1 MRKKFL
7 HLIARWSVTRTWWM
21 TVGILVLT
29 LFFGYRAS
37 TLQMRTGF
45 DSLLPGDNPR
55 TAEFNR
61 ILEEFENESNIMLLA
76 KGNEDSLK
84 AYARG
89 VKPLLED
96 FDEWVASVHIQIPED
111 FYRRNALKLLPPDQL
126 DNFGSMF
133 YDPNLVPFLHNLNNS
148 FEGEYQ
154 QNDEALNSRR
164 DELAAVRFLDGLEM
178 FVDIQSE
185 VLNGE
190 VIEDVGQKA
199 VDAITFGETFM
210 LSPNKDMILIFIEPT
225 FNMMIEPAELQESVD
240 GIEKIIKEASTQ
252 YGVIAGLTGSI
263 VLGRDEYKAFTSD
276 SWTVSIL
283 ALIGIFILF
292 VISFRMWVSPLLA
305 ILTVIMGVTWAMGFS
320 SFLVEYLSMMTA
332 MMSVILIGLGIDFS
346 VHIISGYTEKR
357 NQGLDVQISMQ
368 ETLLRFG
375 PGIITGGITTGLA
388 FLTLMISETVGM
400 QEMGLMAGVGI
411 IFTMLAT
418 IIILPTMLVIRERLL
433 KNFNKSLPPKDVSYP
448 FLGRIAEFTAKYRW
462 IMGIVFLL
470 FTGFLLKRAV
480 NMSVDY
486 NYLNMEPVGLESI
499 KLQEEL
505 IEAFDLS
512 SDFVMFTTDNL
523 EDARELTR
531 QAREMETTGW
541 VESIS
546 DYLPD
551 SDGLE
556 EQYRFLQDLRR
567 NLENREIRKQMSSH
581 DMNMYRKEMERLEA
595 NIIELQDLAFLGGQ
609 DKVYDKAI
617 KLVGEAGDSLDRGN
631 ITQFIN
637 ALDTGLTKIEL
648 TYFQQQFSKA
658 FKSTIIEMANTE
670 PLTLDN
676 LPSEIKNRFTGKSG
690 NIFIINVYPEKNIW
704 EDSRFLYRF
713 TDEATELSEKA
724 TGLPP
729 IFVELMDIMS
739 KDGKKAT
746 YLAIIAVF
754 LVLLLDFRSL
764 KYALVGMVPLIFGAI
779 WMTGLMEI
787 SGLKF
792 TMMNILAVPLI
803 IGIGIDDGVHILHR
817 WKIEK
822 NLDIVYRS
830 TGKAILL
837 TSLTT
842 MLGFGSLWFATYR
855 GLGSMGIALFIGVG
869 TCFLATLFII
879 PAILG
884 LQNKQ

>member
-1 MRKKFL
+1 
-7 HLIARWSVTRTWWM
+7 
-21 TVGILVLT
+21 
-29 LFFGYRAS
+29 
-37 TLQMRTGF
+37 
-45 DSLLPGDNPR
+45 
-55 TAEFNR
+55 
-61 ILEEFENESNIMLLA
+61 
-76 KGNEDSLK
+76 
-84 AYARG
+84 
-89 VKPLLED
+89 
-96 FDEWVASVHIQIPED
+96 
-111 FYRRNALKLLPPDQL
+111 
-126 DNFGSMF
+126 
-133 YDPNLVPFLHNLNNS
+133 
-148 FEGEYQ
+148 
-154 QNDEALNSRR
+154 
-164 DELAAVRFLDGLEM
+164 
-178 FVDIQSE
+178 
-185 VLNGE
+185 
-190 VIEDVGQKA
+190 
-199 VDAITFGETFM
+199 
-210 LSPNKDMILIFIEPT
+210 
-225 FNMMIEPAELQESVD
+225 
-240 GIEKIIKEASTQ
+240 
-252 YGVIAGLTGSI
+252 
-263 VLGRDEYKAFTSD
+263 
-276 SWTVSIL
+276 
-283 ALIGIFILF
+283 
-292 VISFRMWVSPLLA
+292 
-305 ILTVIMGVTWAMGFS
+305 
-320 SFLVEYLSMMTA
+320 
-332 MMSVILIGLGIDFS
+332 
-346 VHIISGYTEKR
+346 
-357 NQGLDVQISMQ
+357 
-368 ETLLRFG
+368 
-375 PGIITGGITTGLA
+375 
-388 FLTLMISETVGM
+388 
-400 QEMGLMAGVGI
+400 
-411 IFTMLAT
+411 
-418 IIILPTMLVIRERLL
+418 
-433 KNFNKSLPPKDVSYP
+433 
-448 FLGRIAEFTAKYRW
+448 
-462 IMGIVFLL
+462 
-470 FTGFLLKRAV
+470 
-480 NMSVDY
+480 
-486 NYLNMEPVGLESI
+486 MEPVGLESI

-523 EDARELTR
+523 DDARELTR

-595 NIIELQDLAFLGGQ
+595 NIIELQDLSFLGGQ